1 MQQYFEFCCILP
13 RAAKCNNFAT
23 CFMLHTE
30 RRCWRVIIAWVS
42 TVLCV
47 YSSALDVEE
56 DIRVMGKIRI
66 ACQPENLKL
75 YGEITW
81 KT

>member
-1 MQQYFEFCCILP
+1 
-13 RAAKCNNFAT
+13 
-23 CFMLHTE
+23 
-30 RRCWRVIIAWVS
+30 
-42 TVLCV
+42 VLCV